1 MRAQHP
7 DVVAQIEQQ
16 AAETA
21 RTQERAR
28 IEAIDSI
35 AASVG
40 DAQLVRDAKYGE
52 TPCTAEQLALKA
64 MQKQAALG
72 AKHLKDA
79 KADNDES
86 GAAASALP
94 LTAARKAAKATTRQ
108 RWTPSSASTT
118 PPSLRT
124 EVRSNEQETGRKP
137 RQRRL

>member
-7 DVVAQIEQQ
+7 DLVAQIEQQ
-16 AAETA
+16 AAA
-21 RTQERAR
+21 NAITQERAR

-52 TPCTAEQLALKA
+52 NTCTAEQLALKA

-79 KADNDES
+79 ANDNAES
-86 GAAASALP
+86 GAANVGAAP
-94 LTAARKAAKATTRQ
+94 MEARKAARPTTRP
-108 RWTPSSASTT
+108 RSTPSSASTT
-118 PPSLRT
+118 PPRT
-124 EVRSNEQETGRKP
+124 EVRSNEQETG
-137 RQRRL
+137 